1 MFLKKD
7 INLVI
12 CILCFTSLVGVTF
25 FLALCGVFI
34 AIFFLLGNESNPVAV
49 RAKLSHAAIPQ
60 EDIVWLYDYMNA
72 EGKEIPFESAIH
84 IMKRKLFPFHYDPS
98 PWVPG
103 DNFESIFYNNYI

>member
-1 MFLKKD
+1 M
-7 INLVI
+7 
-12 CILCFTSLVGVTF
+12 GVTF

-60 EDIVWLYDYMNA
+60 EDIVWLYDYMNT
-72 EGKEIPFESAIH
+72 EGNEIPFESAIH

-103 DNFESIFYNNYI
+103 ENFENIFYNNNYI